1 MAIYHLSVKII
12 GRSSG
17 RSAVAAAAYRSG
29 ECITNE
35 WDGVTHDF
43 RKKNWVEFTEIMLPD
58 HAPKNFKDRKT
69 FWNAVE
75 AAEKSKS
82 AQLAREFEV
91 ALPKE
96 LPHEKQV
103 ELVEQFVKQ
112 ELVSKGMCVD
122 IAIHNPPKTN
132 DRHQPIDSIGK
143 VTHNIEEM
151 QFLNP
156 HAHIL
161 CTMRPIDLD
170 GKWEVK
176 SQAEYICRRGLEECA
191 LTSKEYAEQ
200 KGDGWRKLYQYQ
212 TEDKKK
218 AWLTA
223 EEATERNLKRI
234 SKQPKTTPY
243 GRKNPTIEFWNSEER
258 VPEWRKAWEHA
269 VNESLQKIG
278 SKERVDARSYADQN
292 LIKLPTVHLGV
303 ASINIEKRADRLKSE
318 GVAVENIERSDIGNI
333 NRAVRS
339 YNHFAEQAMNKIEF
353 LMVSAIKVKH
363 RISMKFQNLKQR
375 IYQNEKTQ
383 KSTIKTFHELEQ
395 QKIELAGRISYFE
408 MEKDRIGLKMEQAGK
423 KIEMLQIEL
432 KNINRILHPLKAAE
446 LQKEILRE
454 EKEQH
459 TRETYLQ
466 QMKVNSG
473 VSDDRYLTEKENIRK
488 LEETLG
494 EIGIQSKLLKKEHD
508 GMLEDL
514 KDGYSMLPDSVKK
527 EILGDDHK
535 LEELCADKPIKS
547 PKVISHSVP

>member
-69 FWNAVE
+69 LWNAVE

-96 LPHEKQV
+96 LPHERQV

-132 DRHQPIDSIGK
+132 DRHQPIDSTGK

-156 HAHIL
+156 HAHML
-161 CTMRPIDLD
+161 CTMRPLGLD

-339 YNHFAEQAMNKIEF
+339 YNHFAEQVMNKIEF
-353 LMVSAIKVKH
+353 LMVSAIEVKQ
-363 RISMKFQNLKQR
+363 RISMKFQDLKQR

-383 KSTIKTFHELEQ
+383 KSIIKKFHELEQ
-395 QKIELAGRISYFE
+395 QKIELVGRISYFE
-408 MEKDRIGLKMEQAGK
+408 MEKARIGLKMEQAGK

-473 VSDDRYLTEKENIRK
+473 VSDDRYSTEKENIRK
-488 LEETLG
+488 LKEALG
-494 EIGIQSKLLKKEHD
+494 EIGTQSKMLKKEHD
-508 GMLEDL
+508 EMLEDL
-514 KDGYSMLPDSVKK
+514 KDGYSILPDSVKK

-547 PKVISHSVP
+547 PKSISHSVP